1 MIMKKVF
8 ICSPYRG
15 EVEKNT
21 KIAREFGRLAAKCDY
36 VPVIP
41 HLVFPQFLDDND
53 PEERILGITLG
64 AELLKVCDMM
74 WVVGDRVTK
83 GMQFEIETAKKL
95 KLPVRLYDKKAN
107 RIYPDTLAV
116 DDRLNEEFLTAL
128 KGANLV

>member
-1 MIMKKVF
+1 MVMKKVF
-8 ICSPYRG
+8 ICAPYRG
-15 EVEKNT
+15 EVEENT
-21 KIAREFGRLAAKCDY
+21 KIAREFGCLAAKCGY

-83 GMQFEIETAKKL
+83 GMQFEIEAAKKL

-116 DDRLNEEFLTAL
+116 DDRVNDEFLNAL
-128 KGANLV
+128 MGANLV

>member
-1 MIMKKVF
+1 
-8 ICSPYRG
+8 
-15 EVEKNT
+15 
-21 KIAREFGRLAAKCDY
+21 
-36 VPVIP
+36 
-41 HLVFPQFLDDND
+41 
-53 PEERILGITLG
+53 
-64 AELLKVCDMM
+64 MM

-116 DDRLNEEFLTAL
+116 DDRVNDEFLTAL

>member
-116 DDRLNEEFLTAL
+116 DDRVNDEFLTAL

>member
-1 MIMKKVF
+1 MVMTKVF

-15 EVEKNT
+15 EVEENT
-21 KIAREFGRLAAKCDY
+21 KIAREFGRLAAKCGY

-41 HLVFPQFLDDND
+41 HLVFPQFLDDNN

-64 AELLKVCDMM
+64 AELLKICDMM

-83 GMQFEIETAKKL
+83 GMQFEIEAAKKL

-116 DDRLNEEFLTAL
+116 DDRVNDEFLNAL
-128 KGANLV
+128 MGANLV

>member
-1 MIMKKVF
+1 MFMKKVF

-74 WVVGDRVTK
+74 WVVA
-83 GMQFEIETAKKL
+83 TASRRECSL
-95 KLPVRLYDKKAN
+95 KSR
-107 RIYPDTLAV
+107 RQ
-116 DDRLNEEFLTAL
+116 RS
-128 KGANLV
+128 